1 MKSIKTKILL
11 WIIVLSVIPAISI
24 GVVSAMM
31 SYKTNMNSAAMEMKT
46 LCTDS
51 SQRVKN
57 QIESYVNVAEVVGST
72 FDLTAAG
79 FPDDFARQKEIIDG
93 IAQRQGLEAAN
104 ILDANGVSRFDGN
117 NYSDREYFIRAMQ
130 GESYIADP
138 VISLAT
144 NNFTL
149 IFSAPLWEN
158 GEVGSNVIGV
168 VRFEAKPSLL
178 SEMVKDLNIEGSG
191 RGYVINKEGTI
202 VAYPS
207 DSEDPNENRVVESQY
222 NVIEQAKSNS
232 ALADY
237 SRVITEAS
245 KGESGNSEY
254 YSTQDNEQMLIAYAP
269 IDSNANGWSIITEV
283 PKSHFMSNLITTI
296 IITLIMVIVFVIVG
310 TIVAIFVSGQ
320 IVKPIKACSDRIR
333 TLALGDLSSPTYETD
348 AKDETG
354 VLSRSTIDIVK
365 NLNRMIG
372 DIERIL
378 TAMAEGKLNVDTD
391 TNANA
396 YVGDFSELITA
407 IKRIN
412 KEFSSAMGKIEV
424 AADQVSSGSD
434 QVSAG
439 AQGLSQGATEQA
451 SSIQE
456 LAATITE
463 ISSKTDENLSD
474 CIKAKDCVD
483 ETARLLQD
491 ANNQMH
497 SMTDT
502 MGRISNASDN
512 IVKIIKAIEEIAFQT
527 NILALNAAVEAA
539 KAGEAGKGFAVVA
552 EEVRNLA
559 AKSQDAVKSTAS
571 LIGESSNAVQEGIR
585 ISGET
590 AATLEKVLEASHD
603 VIDIV
608 SKVAE
613 ASDMQATSVQQVTIG
628 IDQISSVVQN
638 NSATAEESAAASE
651 ELNSQA
657 QLLKNLVGRF
667 EINTE
672 ESEIELV

>member
-11 WIIVLSVIPAISI
+11 WIIILSVVPAISI
-24 GVVSAMM
+24 GTVSAMM
-31 SYKTNMNSAAMEMKT
+31 SYQTNMSSAESEMDT
-46 LCTDS
+46 LCNDS
-51 SQRVKN
+51 SKRLRN
-57 QIESYVNVAEVVGST
+57 RLESYLNVTEVGGST
-72 FDLTAAG
+72 FDLTFAD
-79 FPDDFARQKEIIDG
+79 FPDDFDRQKEIIDG
-93 IAQRQGLEAAN
+93 IAKRQGLEAAN
-104 ILDANGVSRFDGN
+104 ILDANGISRYDGN

-130 GESYIADP
+130 GESFVSDP
-138 VISLAT
+138 MMSLAT
-144 NNFTL
+144 GNFTV
-149 IFSAPLWEN
+149 IFSAPLWK
-158 GEVGSNVIGV
+158 GGVVGSEIIGV
-168 VRFEAKPSLL
+168 VRFEAPPKLL
-178 SEMVKDLNIEGSG
+178 SEVVEDINVGGIG

-207 DSEDPNENRVVESQY
+207 ADPENNSVVESQY
-222 NVIEQAKSNS
+222 NVIEQAKSDS

-237 SRVITEAS
+237 SRVISEAV
-245 KGESGNSEY
+245 KGETGNSEY
-254 YSTQDNEQMLIAYAP
+254 YSTQENEQMLIAYAP
-269 IDSNANGWSIITEV
+269 IDTNSNGWSIVTEV
-283 PKSHFMSNLITTI
+283 PKAHFMTNLITTV
-296 IITLIMVIVFVIVG
+296 IITLIMVVVFVVVG
-310 TIVAIFVSGQ
+310 AMVAIFVSGQ

-333 TLALGDLSSPTYETD
+333 TLALGDLSSPTYETN

-354 VLSRSTIDIVK
+354 VLSKSTIDLVK

-378 TAMAEGKLNVDTD
+378 TAMAEGKLNVDTE
-391 TNANA
+391 TNSAA
-396 YVGDFSELITA
+396 YVGDFSELIA
-407 IKRIN
+407 AVKRIN
-412 KEFSSAMGKIEV
+412 RELSNAMGKIEV

-451 SSIQE
+451 SSIEE

-463 ISSKTDENLSD
+463 ISSKTDENLAD

-491 ANNQMH
+491 ANNQMQ

-512 IVKIIKAIEEIAFQT
+512 IVKIIKAIEDIAFQT

-590 AATLEKVLEASHD
+590 AATLEKVLEASRD

-667 EINTE
+667 EISTE

>member
-11 WIIVLSVIPAISI
+11 WIIILSVIPAISI
-24 GVVSAMM
+24 GVVSAIM
-31 SYKTNMNSAAMEMKT
+31 SYNTSMNSASMEMHT
-46 LCTDS
+46 LCNDS
-51 SQRVKN
+51 SKRLRN
-57 QIESYVNVAEVVGST
+57 RLESYLNVAEVGGST
-72 FDLTAAG
+72 FDITFSS
-79 FPDDFARQKEIIDG
+79 FPDDLERQKSIIDG

-104 ILDANGVSRFDGN
+104 ILDLNGVSRYDGN
-117 NYSDREYFIRAMQ
+117 NYSDREYFKRAVQ
-130 GESYIADP
+130 GESYVSDP
-138 VISLAT
+138 VISIAT
-144 NNFTL
+144 GNFTVV
-149 IFSAPLWEN
+149 FSAPLWQ
-158 GEVGSNVIGV
+158 GGVVGSEVIGV
-168 VRFEAKPSLL
+168 VRFEAPPSLL
-178 SEMVKDLNIEGSG
+178 TEVVQDINVEGEG
-191 RGYVINKEGTI
+191 RGYIINGEGTI
-202 VAYPS
+202 VSFP
-207 DSEDPNENRVVESQY
+207 EESVITAQY
-222 NVIEQAKSNS
+222 NVIEQAKNDS

-237 SRVITEAS
+237 SRVILEAT
-245 KGESGNSEY
+245 KGESGNTEY
-254 YSTQDNEQMLIAYAP
+254 YSSQYNEQMLIAFAP
-269 IDSNANGWSIITEV
+269 IDTNANNWSIITEV
-283 PKSHFMSNLITTI
+283 PKMHFMTGLITTI
-296 IITLIMVIVFVIVG
+296 VITLIMVVVFVVVG
-310 TIVAIFVSGQ
+310 VIVAIFVSGQ
-320 IVKPIKACSDRIR
+320 IVKPIRACSDRIR

-354 VLSRSTIDIVK
+354 VLSKSTIDLVK

-378 TAMAEGKLNVDTD
+378 TAMAEGKLNVDTE
-391 TNANA
+391 TNAAA

-407 IKRIN
+407 VKRIN
-412 KEFSSAMGKIEV
+412 RELSNAMGKIEI

-451 SSIQE
+451 SSIEE

-491 ANNQMH
+491 ANIQMH

-512 IVKIIKAIEEIAFQT
+512 IVKIIKAIEDIAFQT

-590 AATLEKVLEASHD
+590 AATLEKVLEASRD

-657 QLLKNLVGRF
+657 QLLKSLVGRF
-667 EINTE
+667 EISTE
-672 ESEIELV
+672 ESDIELV

>member
-1 MKSIKTKILL
+1 
-11 WIIVLSVIPAISI
+11 
-24 GVVSAMM
+24 
-31 SYKTNMNSAAMEMKT
+31 
-46 LCTDS
+46 
-51 SQRVKN
+51 
-57 QIESYVNVAEVVGST
+57 
-72 FDLTAAG
+72 
-79 FPDDFARQKEIIDG
+79 
-93 IAQRQGLEAAN
+93 
-104 ILDANGVSRFDGN
+104 
-117 NYSDREYFIRAMQ
+117 
-130 GESYIADP
+130 
-138 VISLAT
+138 
-144 NNFTL
+144 
-149 IFSAPLWEN
+149 
-158 GEVGSNVIGV
+158 
-168 VRFEAKPSLL
+168 
-178 SEMVKDLNIEGSG
+178 
-191 RGYVINKEGTI
+191 
-202 VAYPS
+202 
-207 DSEDPNENRVVESQY
+207 
-222 NVIEQAKSNS
+222 
-232 ALADY
+232 
-237 SRVITEAS
+237 
-245 KGESGNSEY
+245 
-254 YSTQDNEQMLIAYAP
+254 
-269 IDSNANGWSIITEV
+269 
-283 PKSHFMSNLITTI
+283 
-296 IITLIMVIVFVIVG
+296 
-310 TIVAIFVSGQ
+310 
-320 IVKPIKACSDRIR
+320 
-333 TLALGDLSSPTYETD
+333 
-348 AKDETG
+348 
-354 VLSRSTIDIVK
+354 
-365 NLNRMIG
+365 
-372 DIERIL
+372 
-378 TAMAEGKLNVDTD
+378 
-391 TNANA
+391 
-396 YVGDFSELITA
+396 
-407 IKRIN
+407 
-412 KEFSSAMGKIEV
+412 MGKIEV

-590 AATLEKVLEASHD
+590 AATLEKVLEASRD

-667 EINTE
+667 EISTE